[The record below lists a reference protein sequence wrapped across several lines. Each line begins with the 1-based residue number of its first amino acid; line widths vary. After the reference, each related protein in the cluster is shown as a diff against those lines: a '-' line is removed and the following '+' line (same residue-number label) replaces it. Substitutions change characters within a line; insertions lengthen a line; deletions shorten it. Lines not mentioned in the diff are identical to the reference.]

1 MQIAASVTSKQRNY
15 RDKRRVTI
23 IGAVVNLVLA
33 IAKVVF
39 GVLGQSQALIADGLH
54 SLSDLA
60 SDAMVLIAAKYGSQ
74 EADVEHPYGHARF
87 ETVATVGLGLLLI
100 VVAIGI
106 IVDATARLFS
116 PETLLH
122 PGPVAL
128 AVAVLSIASKESL
141 YHYTLHVAKRLRSSL
156 LRANAWHHR
165 SDAISSIVVFVGIAG
180 TMAGLPYLDAIGAIG
195 VSLMIGKIGWE
206 LGWGGIRELVDTGV
220 SADELQAIK
229 GTIQS
234 VKGVES
240 HHMLRTRRMG
250 DDVLVEVHIVVGPQ
264 VTVSEGHMISDMVR
278 ASLKAKHEN
287 ISDVM
292 VHIDPEDD
300 TTESLTENLPL
311 REEVLDRLNEC
322 WQSLQAAQSLEKV
335 NLHYLE
341 GKIDVEVVLP
351 LSLVNDLQ
359 HARNIAKEFS
369 HKTRGQQ
376 DIGDVRVYFH

>member
-128 AVAVLSIASKESL
+128 AVAVLSIASKEGL

-369 HKTRGQQ
+369 HKTKGQQ

>member
-1 MQIAASVTSKQRNY
+1 MQVANSKPQSDY
-15 RDKRRVTI
+15 QDKRRVTV
-23 IGAVVNLVLA
+23 IGAAINLILA
-33 IAKVVF
+33 IAKVLF

-87 ETVATVGLGLLLI
+87 ETVATVGLGLLLL
-100 VVAIGI
+100 VVAAGI
-106 IVDATARLFS
+106 TIDATGRLFS

-122 PGPVAL
+122 PGSLAL
-128 AVAVLSIASKESL
+128 VVAVVSIVSKEGL
-141 YHYTLHVAKRLRSSL
+141 YHYTLRMAKRLRSGL

-165 SDAISSIVVFVGIAG
+165 SDAISSVVVFVGIAG

-195 VSLMIGKIGWE
+195 VSMMIAKIGWE

-229 GTIQS
+229 RTIQS
-234 VKGVES
+234 VTGVES
-240 HHMLRTRRMG
+240 HHMLRTRSMG
-250 DDVLVEVHIVVGPQ
+250 EDVLVEAHIVVGPQ
-264 VTVSEGHMISDMVR
+264 VTVSEGHMISDTVR
-278 ASLKAKHEN
+278 SRLKTEHEN

-300 TTESLTENLPL
+300 AIERPTADLPL
-311 REEVLDRLNEC
+311 REEVLDRLNRC
-322 WQSLQAAQSLEKV
+322 WQSLEVARGLEKV

-351 LSLVNDLQ
+351 LSSVNDLQ
-359 HARNIAKEFS
+359 HARQVAEAFS
-369 HKTRGQQ
+369 RATKDQR
-376 DIGDVRVYFH
+376 DIGDVSVFFQC

>member
-1 MQIAASVTSKQRNY
+1 MQVANSKPQSDY
-15 RDKRRVTI
+15 RDKRRVTVV
-23 IGAVVNLVLA
+23 GAVINLILA
-33 IAKVVF
+33 IAKVLF
-39 GVLGQSQALIADGLH
+39 GVLGQSQALIADGRH

-87 ETVATVGLGLLLI
+87 ETMATVGLGLLLL
-100 VVAIGI
+100 VVAAGI
-106 IVDATARLFS
+106 TIDATGRLFS

-122 PGPVAL
+122 PGSLAL
-128 AVAVLSIASKESL
+128 AVALVSIVSKEGL
-141 YHYTLHVAKRLRSSL
+141 YHYTLRVAKRLRSGL

-195 VSLMIGKIGWE
+195 VSMMIAKIGWE

-229 GTIQS
+229 RTIQS
-234 VKGVES
+234 VTGVES
-240 HHMLRTRRMG
+240 HHMLRTRSMG
-250 DDVLVEVHIVVGPQ
+250 KDVLVEVHIVVGPQ
-264 VTVSEGHMISDMVR
+264 VTVSEGHMISDTVR
-278 ASLKAKHEN
+278 SRLKTEHEN

-300 TTESLTENLPL
+300 ATERPTAHLPL
-311 REEVLDRLNEC
+311 REEVLDRLNRC
-322 WQSLQAAQSLEKV
+322 WQALEVARSLEKV

-351 LSLVNDLQ
+351 LSSVNDLQ
-359 HARNIAKEFS
+359 HARQVAEAFS
-369 HKTRGQQ
+369 RATKDQR
-376 DIGDVRVYFH
+376 DIGDVSVFFHC

>member
-1 MQIAASVTSKQRNY
+1 M
-15 RDKRRVTI
+15 
-23 IGAVVNLVLA
+23 
-33 IAKVVF
+33 
-39 GVLGQSQALIADGLH
+39 
-54 SLSDLA
+54 
-60 SDAMVLIAAKYGSQ
+60 
-74 EADVEHPYGHARF
+74 
-87 ETVATVGLGLLLI
+87 
-100 VVAIGI
+100 
-106 IVDATARLFS
+106 FS

-369 HKTRGQQ
+369 HKTKGQQ

>member
-33 IAKVVF
+33 IAKVVV

-54 SLSDLA
+54 SLSDLT

-128 AVAVLSIASKESL
+128 AVAVLSIASKEGL

-278 ASLKAKHEN
+278 ASLKAKHAN

-292 VHIDPEDD
+292 IHIDPEDD

-311 REEVLDRLNEC
+311 REEVLDRLNDC

-359 HARNIAKEFS
+359 HARNIAEEFS
-369 HKTRGQQ
+369 HKTKGQQ